1 MLRIR
6 LKSFMIKI
14 NKELNM
20 KVFSLVVLSLISGA
34 FIKEVSDSITN
45 SIPLLKIWWFFMV
58 PIFLIVDLIVWV
70 KTGEEIITWILE
82 QLGIEFD

>member
-1 MLRIR
+1 
-6 LKSFMIKI
+6 MIKI